1 MTQHPTT
8 PGRDRTPAPA
18 FPSRVRPDY
27 DEADRAA
34 GLVPHYGHCAPWCQ
48 TDGPASGQTVAEH
61 GHVCEGRGFPVDAW
75 GAREDARTI
84 WASLVQHYRHGAY
97 APEDVTGR
105 PAMPLVQLIWE
116 DAGSTTGQAW
126 GAFITPSSARSLAA
140 ALVHLA
146 DTAERLDLPAR
157 KVRDL
162 PAGQLRELVDEM
174 TATQAHRLAR
184 ALGVPTS
191 ALLEDGETR

>member
-1 MTQHPTT
+1 M
-8 PGRDRTPAPA
+8 
-18 FPSRVRPDY
+18 FPSPTLPEPRDSDQDP
-27 DEADRAA
+27 
-34 GLVPHYGHCAPWCQ
+34 GLIPVYGRCAPWCQ

-75 GAREDARTI
+75 GAREDARTV

-97 APEDVTGR
+97 APEDVHGR
-105 PAMPLVQLIWE
+105 PAVPLVQLVWE
-116 DAGSTTGQAW
+116 DDHPEASQVW

-140 ALVHLA
+140 ALVRLA